1 MAATL
6 QIPKPLLVTRAYCSE
21 LVIKVPS
28 WSAADKFMQEPLS
41 LRVVDLFLDV
51 KSAADCDEAFLKAAE
66 ARVQAAIMEPD
77 PLGSIASWYA
87 FSTVISERLELLVD
101 NVYIKVF
108 VKGVSRIRVEL
119 TGFHSRTTNAMWQ
132 DMRDLTTCVDRSP
145 DGLLK
150 TRFKFVSFSC
160 SVLLTASKSSSGD
173 TASSSAPPLQLLH
186 DHEVTLRMTLFGHR
200 QSKSQSWETLSQVID
215 VNLHTLPFDYDIA
228 QLLQIYEV
236 YATVS
241 GWIREAAAQE
251 RSAQEAGA
259 GLPSSPSML
268 LHHHQIQRGQVMK
281 TKSDDEQVD
290 SEASFALQLTFRF
303 TADAKLRFTSER
315 LGKQHLALTA
325 QHAAVNLIVQH
336 DNVRELQITVH
347 EVKVL
352 FQDVLVLFL
361 KPNRD
366 VMQLKQLRESVF
378 VKWHLQKLMCN
389 IEGDLAL
396 VINEA
401 YHAHNEKEQSAF
413 IKCGTCLQQIRL
425 ESIETHVCGPPLSP
439 TTARSLSDAQT
450 SSQSERFD
458 HGAADPG
465 SLPGNGEKGGIL
477 DSTTIPR
484 LRIVFALDEI
494 ELNVDSHAFH
504 NVQQLMRS
512 SSYNSGKSLVERKF
526 CVQMRELSVTTE
538 AKEFVGDAIFVPM
551 LPLAFQMLECTLQGC
566 GCVHKKSKT
575 KDASSSRT
583 NSESTRSDSGSIAS
597 SSSRRPRWPER
608 VFVELAHLECTAKSP
623 QLSSLAS
630 FFVAEAISVRSSFSD
645 GAQICANCHPQ
656 LSLHASVDRIR
667 FQVDHPAFQFIR
679 KTLSEAHRPLQSAVI
694 VTKTLFLAV
703 LEIRAIEFTLLEA
716 QASATTAARL
726 KNLFRQVS
734 IVGDNQ
740 LGHLALQSSLD
751 FRSLFNSQ
759 LVRFFHRGAV
769 AAASLMGTSA
779 STETESSSDASQ
791 SQKTLTK
798 TQCRRIRL
806 EHERQSAAQV
816 IQRLF
821 RRHTTPRHHN
831 KTPSAQLE
839 ATEPLTT
846 SSHGSNGA
854 LGVHDGLENGGERCD
869 SKAERRATKSGH
881 LMSLVLD
888 DEPVTLPNKRK
899 GSHGS
904 GSRFGVPEDLVN
916 ANRKMVAAA
925 SVITKFV
932 KNTQQQ
938 LESEVVGLAT
948 HSKESAAR
956 LVLPGYSACKKMFG
970 LDALSPSSSAKP
982 KTIELIDSDLEYKT
996 KAHEL
1001 RNVDTDMETVGRR
1014 TGSASSSSRS
1024 VTMEPTESMDVIH
1037 LGDHED
1043 ERRRSHESSTRSEDE
1058 GPNGQVEKNG
1068 GAADG
1073 DDPLDTSDRSHR
1085 VDSICEESG
1094 DQNDNDD
1101 HDDQEVE
1108 ETEADEEADDDGEY
1122 EGEKDDEENYSP
1134 LASQHQRQQEE
1145 EEELHTHEAEFGLDE
1160 SLLATLPAV
1169 IRVLVQVG
1177 EHRVR
1182 VPINPREKVGFLCR
1196 EVVRRFNETF
1206 TSSSSSSGNGNRVIS
1221 HVTLQDSRGGVFAAT
1236 DVVGF
1241 VYASESEVLFAL
1253 PHQPDTKIRS
1263 VAHIEPSCMAPSTSS
1278 KPKRGPPKTSKLSR
1292 RVGCKFSRC
1301 SQLPLPLAIALLA
1314 NENERDLMRCVLNDG
1329 SVGCGNNGSNTGKQV
1344 DEWPELALNVN
1355 FLDPK
1360 QMLPVEVRWF
1370 GSCLEVT
1377 NVDAF
1382 VLCLQQL
1389 GLCTSRPSSKHVGKI
1404 LRERLK
1410 MDAKSAFIRSACLR
1424 SSEFAVSRPNEE
1436 AAAGGGEEDAPAR
1449 EDRELEGLVSVSYAS
1464 LKEIVQEDFGVY
1476 TSSNRP
1482 S

>member
-1 MAATL
+1 M
-6 QIPKPLLVTRAYCSE
+6 TRAYCSE

-28 WSAADKFMQEPLS
+28 WSTADKFVQEPLS

-51 KSAADCDEAFLKAAE
+51 KSAADCDEAFLKATE

-87 FSTVISERLELLVD
+87 FSTIISERLELLVD

-160 SVLLTASKSSSGD
+160 SVLLTASESSSGAA
-173 TASSSAPPLQLLH
+173 ASSSAPPLQLLH

-236 YATVS
+236 YSTVN
-241 GWIREAAAQE
+241 GWIRKAAAQE

-259 GLPSSPSML
+259 GILSSPSML
-268 LHHHQIQRGQVMK
+268 LHHHQIQRGQAMK

-315 LGKQHLALTA
+315 LGKQYLALTA
-325 QHAAVNLIVQH
+325 QHAAVNLIVHH
-336 DNVRELQITVH
+336 DNVRELQITVQ
-347 EVKVL
+347 EVKAF

-361 KPNRD
+361 KPDRD
-366 VMQLKQLRESVF
+366 VMQLKQLRESIF
-378 VKWHLQKLMCN
+378 VRWHLQKLMCN

-401 YHAHNEKEQSAF
+401 YHAHNEKEQSTF

-439 TTARSLSDAQT
+439 TTARSLNDAQT
-450 SSQSERFD
+450 STQSESFD
-458 HGAADPG
+458 HRAADPG
-465 SLPGNGEKGGIL
+465 SLLGNGEKGGIL
-477 DSTTIPR
+477 DSTTMPR
-484 LRIVFALDEI
+484 LRIVFALDEL

-512 SSYNSGKSLVERKF
+512 SSYNIGKSLVERKF

-538 AKEFVGDAIFVPM
+538 AKEFVGDAIFVPV

-566 GCVHKKSKT
+566 GCVHKKLKT
-575 KDASSSRT
+575 KDISGSKT
-583 NSESTRSDSGSIAS
+583 NSESTRSDSGSIISAA

-608 VFVELAHLECTAKSP
+608 VFVELAYLECTAKSP

-630 FFVAEAISVRSSFSD
+630 SFVAEVISMRSSFSD

-667 FQVDHPAFQFIR
+667 CQVDHPAFQFIR
-679 KTLSEAHRPLQSAVI
+679 KALSEAHSPLQSAVI
-694 VTKTLFLAV
+694 VAKTLFLAV

-726 KNLFRQVS
+726 KSLFRQVS
-734 IVGDNQ
+734 VVGDNQ

-779 STETESSSDASQ
+779 STEAESNSGPSQ
-791 SQKTLTK
+791 SQKSLTK
-798 TQCRRIRL
+798 AQRRRIRL

-839 ATEPLTT
+839 ATEPLVT

-854 LGVHDGLENGGERCD
+854 LGVHDGLENGGELCD

-970 LDALSPSSSAKP
+970 LDVLSPSSSTKSKAA
-982 KTIELIDSDLEYKT
+982 ELIGSDLEYKM

-1001 RNVDTDMETVGRR
+1001 RNVDTDTEMVGRR

-1024 VTMEPTESMDVIH
+1024 VTMEPTESMEVIH
-1037 LGDHED
+1037 PGGHED

-1058 GPNGQVEKNG
+1058 GPNGQVENNG
-1068 GAADG
+1068 GAAAG
-1073 DDPLDTSDRSHR
+1073 DDPLDASDRSR
-1085 VDSICEESG
+1085 QVDSICEEFD
-1094 DQNDNDD
+1094 DQDGNGD
-1101 HDDQEVE
+1101 HDDQEIE
-1108 ETEADEEADDDGEY
+1108 ETEADEEAAADDGEY

-1134 LASQHQRQQEE
+1134 PTSQHQQQQE

-1160 SLLATLPAV
+1160 SLLATLPPV

-1206 TSSSSSSGNGNRVIS
+1206 ASSSSSSGNGNHVIS
-1221 HVTLQDSRGGVFAAT
+1221 HVTLQDSQGGIFAAT

-1253 PHQPDTKIRS
+1253 PRQPDTKIRS
-1263 VAHIEPSCMAPSTSS
+1263 VTHIEPSSMAPSTSS
-1278 KPKRGPPKTSKLSR
+1278 KPKRGPPKTSKLSQ
-1292 RVGCKFSRC
+1292 RVGSKFSRC

-1314 NENERDLMRCVLNDG
+1314 NENERDLMRCALSDG

-1389 GLCTSRPSSKHVGKI
+1389 GLCTSRPSSKYVGKI

-1424 SSEFAVSRPNEE
+1424 SSEFAVSRSNEE
-1436 AAAGGGEEDAPAR
+1436 AASDGGEVDAISR

-1476 TSSNRP
+1476 TSNNSP